1 MPKEF
6 TVNLTSK
13 NRWDLW
19 MFVYRLGGAN
29 ATTRDQLRNLEAVCD
44 TFKVSEIQARFEALA
59 EEKSDG
65 SISAKDFEDVAC
77 PTGAVDLK
85 RLLEYLDKVP
95 EKTDPALALRLLKLS
110 DYLQD
115 CKDRKPVPLAAVPD
129 EGA

>member
-1 MPKEF
+1 MSKEF
-6 TVNLTSK
+6 TVSLTSK

-19 MFVYRLGGAN
+19 MFIYRLGGAD
-29 ATTRDQLRNLEAVCD
+29 ARTRDQLRNLEAVCD
-44 TFKVSEIQARFEALA
+44 TFKVSEIQSRFEALA

-65 SISAKDFEDVAC
+65 SISAKDFEDVTC
-77 PTGAVDLK
+77 PSGSVDIK

-95 EKTDPALALRLLKLS
+95 DKTDPALALRLLKLS

-115 CKDRKPVPLAAVPD
+115 VKDRKPATLTAVP